1 MNANEMIRVENVV
14 YDHGDGKREEDEDG
28 RALDGVTLA
37 VDKGEF
43 ALLLGRNGSGKTTL
57 LRHLNALLLPDEG
70 RVTVDDTPTD
80 EEGGKEK
87 ARRNVGLV
95 FQDAASQVVAET
107 VRDDIA
113 FGPENLRLGRDE
125 IRERVEEASRTVGVT
140 HLLDRSPYELS
151 GGELRRVA
159 LAGVLAMRP
168 EVLALDEPLS
178 GLDYEG
184 EKAVVERVA
193 DANESGTTVF
203 VATHD
208 AEPFVGH
215 ATRAVVLEEGHV
227 AEDDAPETLFSRG
240 LEEYGVRTPCRYR

>member
-1 MNANEMIRVENVV
+1 MIRVENVV
-14 YDHGDGKREEDEDG
+14 YGHDDENEDTE
-28 RALDGVTLA
+28 RALNGVGLT
-37 VDKGEF
+37 VDEGEF
-43 ALLLGRNGSGKTTL
+43 VLLLGRNGSGKTTL

-70 RVTVDDTPTD
+70 RVSVDGTPTD
-80 EEGGKEK
+80 EEGGKEN

-113 FGPENLRLGRDE
+113 FGPENMGLERDE
-125 IRERVEEASRTVGVT
+125 IRERVKEASRTVGVT
-140 HLLDRSPYELS
+140 HLLGRSPYELS

-184 EKAVVERVA
+184 ERAVVERIVE
-193 DANESGTTVF
+193 ANARGTTVV

-215 ATRAVVLEEGHV
+215 AKRAVVLEDGRV
-227 AEDDAPETLFSRG
+227 AEDGTPDDLFSRG
-240 LEEYGVRTPCRYR
+240 LEEYGVRTPCEYR

>member
-1 MNANEMIRVENVV
+1 MIRVENVV
-14 YDHGDGKREEDEDG
+14 YGHDDENEDTE
-28 RALDGVTLA
+28 RTLNGVNMT
-37 VDKGEF
+37 VDEGGF
-43 ALLLGRNGSGKTTL
+43 VLLLGRNGSGKTTL

-70 RVTVDDTPTD
+70 RVFVDGIQTD
-80 EEGGKEK
+80 EEDGKEN

-113 FGPENLRLGRDE
+113 FGPENMGLERNE
-125 IRERVEEASRTVGVT
+125 IRERIDESARDVGIT
-140 HLLDRSPYELS
+140 HLLNRSPYELS

-159 LAGVLAMRP
+159 LAGVLAMHP
-168 EVLALDEPLS
+168 DALALDEPLS

-184 EKAVVERVA
+184 ERAVVERIA
-193 DANESGTTVF
+193 EANARGTTVV

-215 ATRAVVLEEGHV
+215 AERAVVLENGSI
-227 AEDDAPETLFSRG
+227 AEDDTPDALFSRG
-240 LEEYGVRTPCRYR
+240 LEEYGVRTPCEYR

>member
-1 MNANEMIRVENVV
+1 MIRVEEVV
-14 YDHGDGKREEDEDG
+14 YGHGDDGDERG
-28 RALDGVTLA
+28 RALDGVSL
-37 VDKGEF
+37 VVEEGEF
-43 ALLLGRNGSGKTTL
+43 VLILGRNGSGKTTL
-57 LRHLNALLLPDEG
+57 LRHLNALLIPDEG
-70 RVTVDDTPTD
+70 GVFVDGVPTD
-80 EEGGKEK
+80 EDEEN
-87 ARRNVGLV
+87 ARRKVGLV

-125 IRERVEEASRTVGVT
+125 IRERVDEAAEAVGVDG
-140 HLLDRSPYELS
+140 LLDRSPYGLS

-178 GLDYEG
+178 SLDYEG
-184 EKAVVERVA
+184 ENAVVERVA
-193 DANESGTTVF
+193 EANRRGTTVV

-215 ATRAVVLEEGHV
+215 AGRTVVLEGGRI
-227 AEDDAPETLFSRG
+227 AEDGEPDTMFSRG
-240 LEEYGVRTPCRYR
+240 LEEYGVRTPCGYR

>member
-1 MNANEMIRVENVV
+1 MIRVENVV
-14 YDHGDGKREEDEDG
+14 HSHDEDG
-28 RALDGVTLA
+28 GSGEEERALDGVTLSFE
-37 VDKGEF
+37 KGGF
-43 ALLLGRNGSGKTTL
+43 VLLLGRNGSGKTTL

-70 RVTVDDTPTD
+70 RVFVDGIPTD
-80 EEGGKEK
+80 EENGGEN
-87 ARRNVGLV
+87 ARRKVGLV

-113 FGPENLRLGRDE
+113 FGPENMGLERDE
-125 IRERVEEASRTVGVT
+125 IRERIDESARDVGIT

-168 EVLALDEPLS
+168 AALALDEPLS

-184 EKAVVERVA
+184 KRAVVERVTE
-193 DANESGTTVF
+193 ANERGTTVV

-215 ATRAVVLEEGHV
+215 AKRAVVLEDGRV
-227 AEDDAPETLFSRG
+227 VEDGMPDELFSRG
-240 LEEYGVRTPCRYR
+240 LEDYGVRTPCGYR